1 MVTLYGIR
9 SCDTVRKARRWLDEH
24 RIEYRYHDLRG
35 DGLTPALLEEWIREL
50 GWENLLN
57 RRGTTWRQLPPAQR
71 SHLDADTAKAIMLQH
86 PAVIRRPVVALGTVH
101 SLGFS
106 PARFATLFS

>member
-9 SCDTVRKARRWLDEH
+9 NCDTVRKARRWLDEH
-24 RIEYRYHDLRG
+24 RIEYRYHDLRS
-35 DGLTPALLEEWIREL
+35 DGLTPALLDDWIREL

-57 RRGTTWRQLPPAQR
+57 RRGTTWRQLPETQR
-71 SHLDADTAKAIMLQH
+71 SHLDAATAKAIMLQH
-86 PAVIRRPVVALGTVH
+86 PAIIKRPIIDLGAVR

-106 PARFATLFS
+106 RGQFAALFS